1 MSKQQT
7 VLSRALDLIPD
18 YRQPAAKAKPRVFKD
33 ENGIRF
39 DKLGSMSG
47 IARREIKRALNI
59 KATNNITQV
68 LRNSFKYKLTHQDL
82 VLFYIEQKLT
92 SKVINELA
100 EILLIRE
107 LEICRREKIGLL
119 HSGYSSIDQLKRSY
133 PYLTKYT
140 RFLYLRNSIVK
151 PALEKRKRDFEA
163 FNEIFPVDEMLA
175 IYKDN
180 QDRHYM
186 KEDYPYRHVLQIFR
200 IWLRY
205 ESSTKVNH
213 ELDRLK
219 EYLSREH
226 YFYNPYW
233 LWNDR

>member
-18 YRQPAAKAKPRVFKD
+18 YRQPAAKAKPRTFKD

-39 DKLGSMSG
+39 DKLGNMSG
-47 IARREIKRALNI
+47 IARREITRALNI
-59 KATNNITQV
+59 RAINNITRM
-68 LRNSFKYKLTHQDL
+68 LRNSFKQKITHEDL
-82 VLFYIEQKLT
+82 ILFYCNQKPIG
-92 SKVINELA
+92 KVINELA

-140 RFLYLRNSIVK
+140 RFSYLRNTIVK
-151 PALEKRKRDFEA
+151 PALEKHKKEFNA
-163 FNEIFPVDEMLA
+163 FNTIFPVNEMLA

-180 QDRHYM
+180 QDRQYM
-186 KEDYPYRHVLQIFR
+186 KNDYQYMHVLQIFR

-205 ESSTKVNH
+205 KSSTKVNH